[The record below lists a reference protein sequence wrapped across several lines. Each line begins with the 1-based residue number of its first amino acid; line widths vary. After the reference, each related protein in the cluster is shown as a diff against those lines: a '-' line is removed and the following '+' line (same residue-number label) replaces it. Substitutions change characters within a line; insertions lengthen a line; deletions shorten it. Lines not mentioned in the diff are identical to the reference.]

1 MCWMEIRFLF
11 SEICFLILSA
21 EPLTR
26 PVTQNCSTP
35 CPLSGPGGG
44 GFPQFSPAPASNR
57 PPVKFWPRH
66 GAPDKSPRAT
76 PLHPLAAGHRL
87 RTEPSPRVTVHRCA
101 TVACHNTLLL
111 CSPRC
116 HGQALAAKSPHS
128 APCWHLHKCVA

>member
-44 GFPQFSPAPASNR
+44 GGISPILPCSGVKPPA
-57 PPVKFWPRH
+57 
-66 GAPDKSPRAT
+66 GEI
-76 PLHPLAAGHRL
+76 LAAPWCSGQVASGHPP
-87 RTEPSPRVTVHRCA
+87 PSPRCRPPIADRAIPSCHCA
-101 TVACHNTLLL
+101 PLCH
-111 CSPRC
+111 CCMPQHAASV
-116 HGQALAAKSPHS
+116 LAAMPWPSTCRQEPTQRS
-128 APCWHLHKCVA
+128 LLAPA